1 MVANSN
7 ERESLFFPD
16 AVSGIQHDHS
26 GFHCP
31 ACDAKRLR
39 MKADLRRWDAART
52 VHVGG
57 GDSDS
62 SALKCSG
69 GTAQP
74 RSFTLRFRIKLQEP
88 QA

>member
-39 MKADLRRWDAART
+39 MKADLLRWDAARAASRGST
-52 VHVGG
+52 GG
-57 GDSDS
+57 KLESV
-62 SALKCSG
+62 
-69 GTAQP
+69 
-74 RSFTLRFRIKLQEP
+74 RLRFRIRLQEP